1 MSDLSLKQIYYNID
15 NYTLI
20 IFGWH
25 AISTFLGA
33 ISIAIVGKQQQ
44 RPQKQHQQNGPKCTK
59 GVLNLSLNSKI
70 FEKCADEKASTGA
83 GRGGGQC
90 SHIQCANLLWSK
102 FYSEYIENIC
112 VNGKYWNSNPNDWRL
127 NDEWPL
133 NFNSKYCGQ
142 TCDSTLT
149 HTHTHR
155 DWGHTCPNE

>member
-59 GVLNLSLNSKI
+59 GVLDLSLNSKI

-83 GRGGGQC
+83 GRGGGNAHTFNVPIC
-90 SHIQCANLLWSK
+90 YEANFIPNTSK
-102 FYSEYIENIC
+102 IFVWMENIEIAIQTIDD
-112 VNGKYWNSNPNDWRL
+112 WMMND
-127 NDEWPL
+127 
-133 NFNSKYCGQ
+133 
-142 TCDSTLT
+142 
-149 HTHTHR
+149 H
-155 DWGHTCPNE
+155 